1 MALDGIF
8 LHFLIEELEKTVV
21 GSRVEKLHQT
31 AKDELVLYLRSRS
44 GAYKLLLS
52 ANANSPRLNLTG
64 HAPENPKKPTML
76 CMLFRKHL
84 QGAVITGLEQT
95 GLDRCVKMIFDGTN
109 EIGDRVRLFIYLEI
123 MAKHSN
129 IILTD
134 GEGRIIDS
142 VKRVDALQSSVRQV
156 LPGLEY
162 VLPPQQDKIDIR
174 TEDIEDICNKIL
186 LNKNK
191 KVSAAILSVVQGT
204 SPLLCRELS
213 HRCCSGDPGV
223 EELNDLEKT
232 GLKKSLEFLKNTLV
246 NASIRPV
253 MLKCEDGKPY
263 EFCFI
268 DVTQYGSLYSKKN
281 YDSLSLLLDDF
292 YYEKDRLDRT
302 RQRAADLIRTLNSAT
317 VRIAKKLSARQAE
330 FERCGDKEALRINA
344 ELINANLHRLEKG
357 SYYYDLE
364 NYYDNNNIL
373 RIKADPALSPKE
385 NAQKY
390 YKEYKKAKTAEQLL
404 VELIDA
410 GEQELQYLETVSD
423 ALSRTDT
430 QLEISEIREELAQQ
444 GFIKSRSKNGEA
456 KKNKPLPPLRYISSD
471 GFTIYVG
478 RNNVQNDKLSL
489 KTARG
494 GDLWLHTQ
502 KIPGSHVIISAENRE
517 IPDSTIEQAAVIAA
531 YHSRARQSALVPVDY
546 TPAKNLKKPN
556 GAKPGKVIYHIY
568 NTVIVNPD
576 RELVERLS
584 AE

>member
-1 MALDGIF
+1 M
-8 LHFLIEELEKTVV
+8 HFLIEELKGAVV

-44 GAYKLLLS
+44 GSYKLLLS
-52 ANANSPRLNLTG
+52 ANANSPRLNLTD

-84 QGAVITGLEQT
+84 QGAVITDIQQT
-95 GLDRCVKMIFDGTN
+95 GLDRCVKIFFDGTN
-109 EIGDRVRLFIYLEI
+109 EIGDRVKLFIYLEI

-134 GEGRIIDS
+134 GGGKIIDS

-162 VLPPQQDKIDIR
+162 SLPPQQDKLDIR
-174 TEDIEDICNKIL
+174 TETVDLICDKIL

-191 KVSAAILSVVQGT
+191 TVSGAVLSTLQGT

-213 HRCCSGDPGV
+213 HRCCSGDIIAG
-223 EELNDLEKT
+223 ELNVIEIQ
-232 GLKKSLEFLKNTLV
+232 GLKKTIAALKSMV
-246 NASIRPV
+246 NDGSPAPV
-253 MLKCEDGKPY
+253 MLKCEDGKPH
-263 EFCFI
+263 EFCFMDI
-268 DVTQYGSLYSKKN
+268 TQYGNLYSKKS
-281 YDSLSLLLDDF
+281 YDSFSLLLDDF

-317 VRIAKKLSARQAE
+317 LRISKKLSARQAE
-330 FERCGDKEALRINA
+330 FERCADKETLRISA

-357 SYYYDLE
+357 CYYYDLE
-364 NYYDNNNIL
+364 NYYDNNNIM

-410 GEQELQYLETVSD
+410 SEQELQYIETVSD

-430 QLEISEIREELAQQ
+430 QSEINEIREELVQQ
-444 GFIKSRSKNGEA
+444 GFVKNRTRGGESKKS
-456 KKNKPLPPLRYISSD
+456 KPLPPLKYISSD
-471 GFTIYVG
+471 GFAIYVG
-478 RNNVQNDKLSL
+478 RNNIQNDKLSL
-489 KTARG
+489 KTAKG

-502 KIPGSHVIISAENRE
+502 KIPGSHVIISAENRQ
-517 IPDSTIEQAAVIAA
+517 IPDSTIEQAAIIAA

-556 GAKPGKVIYHIY
+556 GAKPGKVIYHVY

-576 RELVERLS
+576 REKVESLS